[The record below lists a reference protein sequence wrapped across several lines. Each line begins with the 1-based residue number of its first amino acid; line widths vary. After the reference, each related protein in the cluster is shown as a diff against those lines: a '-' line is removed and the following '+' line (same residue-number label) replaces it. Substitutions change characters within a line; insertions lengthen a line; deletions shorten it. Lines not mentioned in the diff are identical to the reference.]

1 MAMNAGAPWRVR
13 SMFAHYTFVDY
24 ATQAYQLLVIVL
36 VLSFHNNTVPHWGWV
51 IGAHALGVALTHLL
65 IQAHARNSGNKVVSF
80 FRHFYPVL
88 FYTWF
93 FTETGRL
100 NRMFYTDYLDPA
112 LIRWEQAIFGFQP
125 SVSFM
130 ERLPH
135 LIISEIFYASYFSYY
150 IMIAGIGLALYLR
163 NRAQFFHYVSVV
175 SFVFYVCYSIYIF
188 LPVIGPR
195 VFFREIHG
203 YSLPE
208 ELQAL
213 AATDLYPLHLRSG
226 VFFQLMAWIYR
237 NFESPGAAMPSSHV
251 AIALTTVYFSFRYL
265 PKIRFLHAAVAF
277 LLCLSTIYCRYHYAV
292 DVFAGI
298 LTAAVLLPLGEM
310 LFRKF
315 HVELAAPPQRTER
328 RAKVTGA

>member
-1 MAMNAGAPWRVR
+1 MTTDPTPPRATLLKN
-13 SMFAHYTFVDY
+13 YTFVDY
-24 ATQAYQLLVIVL
+24 STQAYQLLVIFL
-36 VLSFHNNTVPHWGWV
+36 VLIFHNSTVRLWGLV
-51 IGAHALGVALTHLL
+51 VAAHVVGIVLTHFL
-65 IQAHARNSGNKVVSF
+65 IQGYARNARNGVLSF

-100 NRMFYTDYLDPA
+100 NRMFYTEYLDPVI
-112 LIRWEQAIFGFQP
+112 IRWEQVIFGFQP

-135 LIISEIFYASYFSYY
+135 LVISEVFYASYFSYY
-150 IMIAGIGLALYLR
+150 LMIAGIGLALYLR

-175 SFVFYVCYSIYIF
+175 SFVFYVCYTIYIF

-203 YSLPE
+203 YSLPDD
-208 ELQAL
+208 LQGL
-213 AATDLYPLHLRSG
+213 ATTDLYPEQLRAG
-226 VFFQLMAWIYR
+226 VFFQLMAWIYH

-265 PKIRFLHAAVAF
+265 PKIRWVHATVAL
-277 LLCLSTIYCRYHYAV
+277 LLCLSTIYCRYHYAI
-292 DVFAGI
+292 DVFAGV
-298 LTAAVLLPLGEM
+298 LTTLILLPIGEA
-310 LFRKF
+310 LYKKF
-315 HVELAAPPQRTER
+315 HVELAAPPRGTER
-328 RAKVTGA
+328 RTEINAA